1 MYVYYPMMSSGRS
14 LYVKNPT
21 NNMRNEEKI
30 TGIRISEG
38 IYFNSSTY
46 EGKVQA
52 DSYYV
57 YIPENHPLFNYDLAF
72 RAQTDTKPRYT
83 PESRAFQKVMERSV
97 ESLLDEIDKE
107 IEQRRNKPK
116 A

>member
-30 TGIRISEG
+30 SGIRTSEG

-46 EGKVQA
+46 EGKVQ
-52 DSYYV
+52 DNYYHV
-57 YIPENHPLFNYDLAF
+57 YIPEKHPLFNYDLAF

-83 PESRAFQKVMERSV
+83 PESRAFRKVMERSV

-107 IEQRRNKPK
+107 IVQRRNKPK